1 MLDSAW
7 SNLKLV
13 SPLDGRYQSS
23 ISGLSDYFSEYALIK
38 YRLIVEIKYLLAL
51 ADFIDLA
58 IPQKDKNTILSFL
71 ENITEAEII
80 KVKEIEKITNHDVK
94 AVEYLLKEFLE
105 VNNISYLKEYVHFGL
120 TSEDINNTAYSL
132 MLKNGRDDILKK
144 TYLNLLNTL
153 NSLCEQSL
161 DLPML
166 ARTHGQSAS
175 PTTLGKEIGVFIN
188 RLIVQLEK
196 LFSIKLKAKLNGATG
211 NYNAFQLCFPEKDWL
226 GFSKSF
232 LNSLDLDCNLFSTQ
246 IEDHDTLCEFFDVLS
261 RINNILTDFSKD
273 FWQYISYDYFKIK
286 LNNQEVGSSTMPH
299 KVNPIDFENAEG
311 NFGIANSLLYFMK
324 DKLSKSRLQRDLSD
338 STVLRN
344 IGVSVS
350 HSVIAYNSLNRG
362 LKKLS
367 INTEVIKNDLNNH
380 PEIISEGI
388 QSLLRI
394 HGFSSPYEQMKAF
407 TRGNKITNES
417 LSDFIES
424 LELDEDIKK
433 IIKNLDVESYI
444 GLSTTLAKQILDYSK
459 NFIGVL
465 SK

>member
-7 SNLKLV
+7 SNLKLI

-23 ISGLSDYFSEYALIK
+23 VIGLSEYFSEYALIK
-38 YRLIVEIKYLLAL
+38 YRLIVECKYLLAL
-51 ADFIDLA
+51 CEFINIEVLETDRKRIEA
-58 IPQKDKNTILSFL
+58 FL
-71 ENITEAEII
+71 QNITEEEII

-94 AVEYLLKEFLE
+94 AVEYVIKNFLDT
-105 VNNISYLKEYVHFGL
+105 NNIAYLKEYAHFGL
-120 TSEDINNTAYSL
+120 TSEDINNISYAL
-132 MLKNGRDDILKK
+132 MIKESRNDILKT

-175 PTTLGKEIGVFIN
+175 PTTLGKEIGIFIN

-196 LFSIKLKAKLNGATG
+196 LFSLNLKAKINGATG
-211 NYNAFQLCFPEKDWL
+211 NYNAFQLCFPNKDWL
-226 GFSKSF
+226 DFSKTF
-232 LNSLDLDCNLFSTQ
+232 INSLDLECNLFSTQ
-246 IEDHDTLCEFFDVLS
+246 IEEHDTLCEFFDILS
-261 RINNILTDFSKD
+261 RINNILIDFSKD
-273 FWQYISYDYFKIK
+273 FWQYISYDYFHIK

-311 NFGIANSLLYFMK
+311 NLGLANSLFYFMK

-344 IGVSVS
+344 IGVSIS

-367 INTEVIKNDLNNH
+367 INNSIIKNDLQKH
-380 PEIISEGI
+380 PEIITEGI

-394 HGFSSPYEQMKAF
+394 HGFSDPYEKIKAF
-407 TRGNKITNES
+407 SRGNKITKES
-417 LSDFIES
+417 LTDFVDT
-424 LELDEDIKK
+424 LELTEDIKK
-433 IIKNLDVESYI
+433 IIRNLDVESYI
-444 GLSTTLAKQILDYSK
+444 GLSATLAKQILDYSR
-459 NFIGVL
+459 NFIEVL

>member
-23 ISGLSDYFSEYALIK
+23 INGLPDYFSEYALIK
-38 YRLIVEIKYLLAL
+38 YRLIVEGKYLLGL
-51 ADFIDLA
+51 ADFINLE
-58 IPQKDKNTILSFL
+58 IQTKDKNLIYNFI
-71 ENITEAEII
+71 ENISDTEII
-80 KVKEIEKITNHDVK
+80 KVKEIEKIINHDVK
-94 AVEYLLKEFLE
+94 AVEYVIKGFLDD
-105 VNNISYLKEYVHFGL
+105 NNMEYLKEYVHFGL
-120 TSEDINNTAYSL
+120 TSEDINNTAYAL
-132 MLKNGRDDILKK
+132 MVRDARNDTLKN
-144 TYLNLLNTL
+144 TYINLITTL
-153 NSLCEQSL
+153 NALCEQSL

-175 PTTLGKEIGVFIN
+175 PTTLGKEIGIFIN

-196 LFSIKLKAKLNGATG
+196 LFSLNLKAKLNGATG

-226 GFSKSF
+226 AFSKNF
-232 LNSLDLDCNLFSTQ
+232 LNSLGLEYNLFTTQ
-246 IEDHDTLCEFFDVLS
+246 IEDHDTLCEFFDILS
-261 RINNILTDFSKD
+261 RINNILADFSKD

-286 LNNQEVGSSTMPH
+286 LNEQEVGSSTMPH

-311 NFGIANSLLYFMK
+311 NLGVANSLLYFMK

-344 IGVSVS
+344 IGVAIS

-367 INTEVIKNDLNNH
+367 INTYVVKNDLNKH

-394 HGFSSPYEQMKAF
+394 NGFSSPYEQMKTF

-417 LSDFIES
+417 LSNFMET
-424 LELDEDIKK
+424 LELDENIKK